1 MTVELADLERALAEL
16 ADSLEFPAASDMP
29 ERVIAELDRP
39 ASVTPLVQRP
49 AVRRVLALAAA
60 AIVLAGVVLV
70 ASPRARKAVADL
82 LGIGGVAI
90 RTSDTTPAIPPTTL
104 SSAPSSSRSTSP
116 STASSASPSTVGPP
130 GSIDVEDGASAIGVA
145 PPLPPSLGPPQ
156 TVTLADGRLTLEW
169 PPSTILPATDLP
181 ELGAV
186 LAVFRGRVEEPLLE
200 KVLGPGTAYERVSV
214 GGRPGVWLSGAPHVL
229 MYLGPGGQ
237 VREDQLRLAGNTL
250 LWTVGPHTYR
260 LESALDRD
268 AAIAL
273 AETVPTS

>member
-1 MTVELADLERALAEL
+1 MTVELADLERALVEL
-16 ADSLEFPAASDMP
+16 ADGLEFPTASEMP

-49 AVRRVLALAAA
+49 AVRRALALAAA
-60 AIVLAGVVLV
+60 AIVIAGVVLV

-104 SSAPSSSRSTSP
+104 SASPSSSRSTASSSSP
-116 STASSASPSTVGPP
+116 STAARP
-130 GSIDVEDGASAIGVA
+130 GSIDVEDAASAIGVV

-169 PPSTILPATDLP
+169 PPSSTLPATDLP
-181 ELGAV
+181 GIGAV
-186 LAVFRGRVEEPLLE
+186 LAVFRGQVEEPLLE
-200 KVLGPGTAYERVSV
+200 KVLGPETAYERVSV

-260 LESALDRD
+260 LESALERD

>member
-1 MTVELADLERALAEL
+1 MTVELADLERALVEL
-16 ADSLEFPAASDMP
+16 ADGLEFPAASDMP

-49 AVRRVLALAAA
+49 AVRRALALAAA
-60 AIVLAGVVLV
+60 AIVIAGVVLV

-104 SSAPSSSRSTSP
+104 STSPSSSRSTASSSSP
-116 STASSASPSTVGPP
+116 STAGPP

-169 PPSTILPATDLP
+169 PPSTTLPATDLP